1 MKENP
6 KRSLNKCKFKKNV
19 DPKLNNLS
27 SKNKMLFGDEWLG
40 LVTSQATRA
49 RLGLSSKK
57 ARLGLSS

>member
-27 SKNKMLFGDEWLG
+27 SKNKMLFGDEWCHTSAF
-40 LVTSQATRA
+40 LVLEDAFSE
-49 RLGLSSKK
+49 
-57 ARLGLSS
+57 